1 MFEELL
7 KYKSPVYFTLMHVL
21 IGIGCLFSNWV
32 IIGWFY
38 FILAS
43 NINVFFFSRS
53 PFYPIAL
60 MTYLVSFE
68 VLGRMV
74 GTSPII
80 PYETSKYFMVGF
92 FLWNIL
98 IGKADGNI
106 GWLMLVLIIPGMF
119 YDESGEVGYQNIVFN
134 ALGPIAIAMG
144 LIYFRSTE
152 ITQVQFISLLRM
164 IALPLISS
172 LAFVFV
178 KTPDYDQ
185 ISFDLSAN
193 FDTAG
198 GFGSNQVSTIFG
210 LGGLLA
216 FMFFIFRW
224 RLTGNRITDIGLFFM
239 FSFQGLLTFS
249 RGGVIGMAL
258 AILVLLYLLTQAG
271 LLVKT
276 KFKLPN
282 FTQYVFPIAFAAFFA
297 FEIADDITGGNLSLR
312 YQGETYGTS
321 IGAKEKDLN
330 TITTNRLNIFREDIE
345 LFNEYGIWGVGVGAS
360 QRLRGG
366 NISEGTAAHVELSR
380 LIAEHGILGI
390 IYFILLILVYFMYV
404 RTVAHPVHKA
414 ILACLFILALYSTFH
429 AATRTFV
436 TPLLFGLSM
445 IRIKTDG

>member
-7 KYKSPVYFTLMHVL
+7 KYKNPLFYTLLHVA
-21 IGIGCLFSNWV
+21 IGIGCLVSNWLL
-32 IIGWFY
+32 IFWFY
-38 FILAS
+38 FVLAT
-43 NINVFFFSRS
+43 NINLFFFSLKA
-53 PFYPIAL
+53 FYPIAL

-80 PYETSKYFMVGF
+80 PYEISKYLMVGF
-92 FLWNIL
+92 FIWNI
-98 IGKADGNI
+98 ATRETAGNI
-106 GWLMLVLIIPGMF
+106 GWLMLVLIIPGML

-134 ALGPIAIAMG
+134 ALGPIAIAFG
-144 LIYFRSTE
+144 LVYFRSVQ
-152 ITQVQFISLLRM
+152 IKQDQFISLLRM

-172 LAFVFV
+172 LAYVFV

-193 FDTAG
+193 FDTTG

-210 LGGLLA
+210 LGGLLS
-216 FMFFIFRW
+216 FLFFIFRW
-224 RLTGNRITDIGLFFM
+224 RLTGNRLTDIGLFFM

-249 RGGVIGMAL
+249 RGGIVGMAL

-271 LLVKT
+271 ILVKA

-282 FTQYVFPIAFAAFFA
+282 FAQYVFPIVFVGFFA
-297 FEIADDITGGNLSLR
+297 FQIADDITGGNLSLR

-321 IGAKEKDLN
+321 IGAKEKDIN
-330 TITTNRLNIFREDIE
+330 IITTNRFNIFMEDIE
-345 LFNEYGIWGVGVGAS
+345 LFKEYGIWGVGVGAS

-366 NISEGTAAHVELSR
+366 DVSEGTAAHVELSR

-390 IYFILLILVYFMYV
+390 FYFILLILVYFIYV